1 MIRSLICTALAG
13 LLAHASAA
21 ELSGPPGPVLDA
33 MRSAKLPA
41 GALSLAVVPLSRPQ
55 DALYFNADA
64 PVNPA
69 SVMKL
74 VTTQVAL
81 ERLGPAYAWTTELLA
96 DGPVVEGVLK
106 GNLYLKGGGD
116 PKLTYERVW
125 LLLRD
130 LRSAGVRRVAGDL
143 VLDRSAL
150 RLPPAGAF
158 DDDEGDPA
166 RPFLVAPDALLANF
180 KSVRVR
186 VLADGGIVRVSVE
199 PPIAEIS
206 IENAAKVAGN
216 GCNAAISADS
226 EATRAR
232 VRVSGNLAEG
242 CSSERYVSV
251 LDTLSYTGGLVR
263 AIWRELG
270 GEIAGS
276 TRQGATP
283 ASART
288 LASSRSPD
296 VVSVIR
302 DVNKFSNNLMARQLF
317 LTLGASNRQGET
329 DDAQSAA
336 RIVHEWLKDNRLN
349 WPELVLENGSGLS
362 RRERVSAR
370 HLAELLQQA
379 AAGPYAPEFM
389 SSLPIVAVDGTMKR
403 RLKGADVAAHVKT
416 GTLKNVRAVAG
427 YVLAE
432 DGERYA
438 VVGVLNHVQ
447 APGGAPTLDAL
458 LRWVSEAR
466 PARQVTVK

>member
-1 MIRSLICTALAG
+1 MIRSLIYAALAG
-13 LLAHASAA
+13 MLAHATAA
-21 ELSGPPGPVLDA
+21 ELSGPPAPVLDA
-33 MRSAKLPA
+33 MRGAKLPPNT
-41 GALSLAVVPLSRPQ
+41 LSLAIVPLSRPQ
-55 DALYFNADA
+55 DAQYFNADA
-64 PVNPA
+64 AVNPA

-74 VTTQVAL
+74 ITTQVAL
-81 ERLGPAYAWTTELLA
+81 EKLGPAYAWTTELLA
-96 DGPVVEGVLK
+96 DGPVIDGTLK
-106 GNLYLKGGGD
+106 GNLYFKGGGD

-130 LRSAGVRRVAGDL
+130 LRSAGVRRIAGDL

-186 VLADGGIVRVSVE
+186 ALADGGIVRVSVE
-199 PPIAEIS
+199 PPIAEIT
-206 IENAAKVAGN
+206 IENVAKVAGS
-216 GCNAAISADS
+216 GCNAAIGADS

-242 CSSERYVSV
+242 CSNERYVSV
-251 LDTLSYTGGLVR
+251 LDTISYTGGLTR

-270 GEIAGS
+270 GEIAGN
-276 TRQGATP
+276 TRQGTTP
-283 ASART
+283 ANARA

-317 LTLGASNRQGET
+317 LSLGASDRRGER

-336 RIVHEWLKDNRLN
+336 RVVRDWLAENQLA

-370 HLAELLQQA
+370 HLAELLQRA
-379 AAGPYAPEFM
+379 ANGPYAPEFM

-403 RLKGADVAAHVKT
+403 RLKGANVAAHIKT

-427 YVLAE
+427 YVLA
-432 DGERYA
+432 DNGERYA
-438 VVGVLNHVQ
+438 VVGVLNHAQ
-447 APGGAPTLDAL
+447 ASGGAPTLDAL
-458 LRWVSEAR
+458 LRWVGEAR
-466 PARQVTVK
+466 R